1 MTVIE
6 PVQKYEDIPSGD
18 LLVTVMRK
26 RQANLRLV
34 QICCAVVDN
43 KYEVLYSFTDDDS
56 YELTNLRV
64 MVGLNETIPSI
75 CDSYPYA
82 NYYENEM
89 SEMFGLKIEMIDGD
103 YHGKFYRIDAKE
115 PFLNEKAKEA
125 RALEAE
131 EIRKAAE
138 EAGNMP
144 DPEKAVKQAAAESA
158 AEDPKQT
165 GADPAS
171 GKPEIKVI
179 KKEEAANNG

>member
-6 PVQKYEDIPSGD
+6 PVQKYEDIPAGD

-26 RQANLRLV
+26 RQAELRLV
-34 QICCAVVDN
+34 QICCAVVN
-43 KYEVLYSFTDDDS
+43 NQYEVIYSFADDES
-56 YELTNLRV
+56 YELTNIRV

-103 YHGKFYRIDAKE
+103 YHGKFYRIEATE
-115 PFLNEKAKEA
+115 PFLSKKAKEE
-125 RALEAE
+125 RAVEAE

-138 EAGNMP
+138 EAANMP
-144 DPEKAVKQAAAESA
+144 APEKDA
-158 AEDPKQT
+158 P
-165 GADPAS
+165 DPAS
-171 GKPEIKVI
+171 KPEIKVI
-179 KKEEAANNG
+179 KKEGGGE